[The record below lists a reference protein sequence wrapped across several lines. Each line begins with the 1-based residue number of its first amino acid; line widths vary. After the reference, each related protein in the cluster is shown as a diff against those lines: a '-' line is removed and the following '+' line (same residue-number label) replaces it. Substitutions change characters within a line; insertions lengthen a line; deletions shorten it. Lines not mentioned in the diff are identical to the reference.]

1 MHATRYLHKHVL
13 KLCQAIHAKRLAVL
27 FAAVGALARSRR
39 LSLTGLGR
47 SLRSSAEVKHNIKRM
62 DRLLG
67 NELLYEE
74 RESIYAAVVQLVIG
88 SAQRPVIVVDWSE
101 LTWDK
106 KYQLIRAAVPVDGRA
121 LSIYEEV
128 HPQSKLGN
136 AHVERRFLQKLKVLL
151 GESCRPIVV
160 TDAGFRAP
168 WFKAVEKM
176 GWDWVGRVRTRTL
189 FQWPGSESWLRCKS
203 LYAKA
208 TYRPRCLGRVTLT
221 RSNPLGCRLYLL
233 KNRKR
238 NRVKRTIY
246 GTRSRAHY
254 SLTVAARQ
262 SEPWLLASSLEV
274 SPKKVTQIYR
284 RRMQIE
290 ENFRDMKNTRWGFSL
305 RETRTKSAHRLS
317 ILVLIGTLAHL
328 AVWLLGKAGRR
339 INLHHGFQANTVR
352 DSTVLS
358 TFFLGSQ
365 MLNRGKIPITADD
378 IKYSLLE
385 LNSIVEQ
392 EVAA

>member
-67 NELLYEE
+67 NEQLYEE
-74 RESIYAAVVQLVIG
+74 RESIYAAVIQLVIS
-88 SAQRPVIVVDWSE
+88 SAQRPVIVMDWSE
-101 LTWDK
+101 LTWNK
-106 KYQLIRAAVPVDGRA
+106 KYQLLRAAVPVDGRA

-136 AHVERRFLQKLKVLL
+136 ARV
-151 GESCRPIVV
+151 
-160 TDAGFRAP
+160 DAGFRAP
-168 WFKAVEKM
+168 WFKAVEKV
-176 GWDWVGRVRTRTL
+176 GWDWIGRVRAQTL
-189 FQWPGSESWLRCKS
+189 FQWPGLESWLRCKS

-208 TYRPRCLGRVTLT
+208 THRPRCLGRVTLT
-221 RSNPLGCRLYLL
+221 RSNPLGCHLYLL

-262 SEPWLLASSLEV
+262 SEPWLLASSLNI

-339 INLHHGFQANTVR
+339 KNLHHGFQANTVR

-365 MLNRGKIPITADD
+365 MLNRSKIPITAGD
-378 IKYSLLE
+378 IKCSHLE
-385 LNSIVEQ
+385 LNSIVKQ